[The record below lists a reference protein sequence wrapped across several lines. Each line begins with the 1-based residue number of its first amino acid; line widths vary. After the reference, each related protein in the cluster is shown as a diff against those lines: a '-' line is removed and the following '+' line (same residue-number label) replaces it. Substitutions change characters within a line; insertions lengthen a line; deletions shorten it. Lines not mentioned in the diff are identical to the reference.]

1 MTAAIALWVLGPLA
15 LFLVLSIYVVFFMGL
30 RTKGLKF
37 RTRMTSPTPAL
48 GRRALLVNV
57 VVPAGEPPAGGPGA

>member
-1 MTAAIALWVLGPLA
+1 MSAMVALWVLGPAA
-15 LFLVLSIYVVFFMGL
+15 LFLALSSYVAFMGF

-37 RTRMTSPTPAL
+37 RSQMASPTPPL

-57 VVPAGEPPAGGPGA
+57 VVPAGEPQPGRPGT